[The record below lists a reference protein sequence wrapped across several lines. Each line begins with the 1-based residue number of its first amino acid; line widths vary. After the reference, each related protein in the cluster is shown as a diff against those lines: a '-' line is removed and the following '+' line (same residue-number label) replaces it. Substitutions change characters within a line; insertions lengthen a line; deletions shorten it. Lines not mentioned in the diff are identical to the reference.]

1 MRSSECLSTRW
12 VAVVIFS
19 AYLQPSSWDM
29 HLWRTIFFPVRPFK
43 RFMKGSADRDLRKCF
58 LGPGSD
64 VVILSVVLSDS
75 ACIIFQFAVVW
86 YACHDS
92 YEVME
97 KSYHT
102 DHHSGN
108 PLVAKPCSLDPGV
121 VPVEQ

>member
-1 MRSSECLSTRW
+1 
-12 VAVVIFS
+12 
-19 AYLQPSSWDM
+19 
-29 HLWRTIFFPVRPFK
+29 
-43 RFMKGSADRDLRKCF
+43 MKGSADRDLRKCF

-75 ACIIFQFAVVW
+75 ACILFQSAVVW

-92 YEVME
+92 DEVMK

-102 DHHSGN
+102 THHSGN
-108 PLVAKPCSLDPGV
+108 PVCTKLDGLDAGV